1 MHLQYG
7 GIYNSH
13 INANRPE
20 IVPVREFWKS
30 VNNWQR
36 YGEK

>member
-20 IVPVREFWKS
+20 IVPVREF
-30 VNNWQR
+30 
-36 YGEK
+36 